1 MCVAITNGYCTL
13 AQVKAALR
21 ISDTVDDTLLET
33 SVESASRLID
43 GYCNRSFYSQGTA
56 TRIYTARDPYFC
68 MVDDFTSIISLKS
81 SVLTPGTFEISWN
94 LPGGTATPVDVQLEP
109 LNAVIEATPWSYD
122 RLRAVGRC
130 FFPTLTTNYGTQAL
144 VQVTAVFGW
153 SAIPKVVEQATII
166 QASRLFKRLDSPL
179 GVAGFGEMG
188 VMRVSRA
195 IDPDVAMLVDPYRK
209 MVTLV

>member
-1 MCVAITNGYCTL
+1 MSISNGYCTL

-21 ISDTVDDTLLET
+21 ITDTVDDALLEG

-56 TRIYTARDPYFC
+56 TRVYTSRDPYFC
-68 MVDDFTSIISLKS
+68 MVDDFTSLVSLKT
-81 SVLTPGTFEISWN
+81 SVLSPGVFEVVWN

-122 RLRAVGRC
+122 RLRAVGRY
-130 FFPTLTTNYGTQAL
+130 FFPTLSTNYGQQAL
-144 VQVTAVFGW
+144 VQVTANWGW

-166 QASRLFKRLDSPL
+166 QASRLYKRLDSPL
-179 GVAGFGEMG
+179 GVAGFGDLG

-195 IDPDVAMLVDPYRK
+195 LDPDVQMLVDPYRK
-209 MVTLV
+209 MTTLV